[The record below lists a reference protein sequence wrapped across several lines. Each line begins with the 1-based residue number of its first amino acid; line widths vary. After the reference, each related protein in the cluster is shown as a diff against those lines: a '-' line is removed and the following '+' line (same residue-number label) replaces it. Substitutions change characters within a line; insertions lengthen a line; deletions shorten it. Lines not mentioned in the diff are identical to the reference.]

1 MNPKI
6 NLLDVPILERKD
18 INGRRHY
25 ISRNDDG
32 KIESGAVSTTS
43 INREAMPLNPY
54 LEKWKFGLGELECK
68 RVMDISA
75 YFGTIEHIV
84 LGDLTNGLPVMLGE
98 SDIEK
103 YFGLNK
109 LEKSEGGL
117 PEYHNVRLPAS
128 ANGKNYGYKRF
139 RRDAISIN
147 QFIQDHLVGDNIE
160 VIGIELPLADFVRG
174 FAGCMDLVVKVGL
187 GEYDEET
194 KLYEDYIYIIYDLKS
209 GDGHYDEH
217 DVQLNSYQRLLSNYL
232 DIPLDK
238 ITMYDVH
245 MKDWNAK
252 TYKKYLDGTSTTAPY
267 KLVEV
272 KYSEMFEYYLQGY
285 YMRNEQP
292 NFDKKE
298 IDYDCLVEDVVKQFK
313 GEVK

>member
-6 NLLDVPILERKD
+6 NLLDVPILERRD

-25 ISRNDDG
+25 LQRGDDT
-32 KIESGAVSTTS
+32 ILGAVSTTALT
-43 INREAMPLNPY
+43 RESMPRNVFSD
-54 LEKWKFGLGELECK
+54 KWRFGLGELECK
-68 RVMDISA
+68 RVMDISS
-75 YFGTIEHIV
+75 YYGTVMHLVMGDIV
-84 LGDLTNGLPVMLGE
+84 NGVPMMLGE

-103 YFGLNK
+103 HFTKNK
-109 LEKSEGGL
+109 KEKAEGGL
-117 PEYHNVRLPAS
+117 PEYYNIRLPAS
-128 ANGKNYGYKRF
+128 VNGKNYGYARF
-139 RRDAISIN
+139 RRDAIAIN
-147 QFIQDHLVGDNIE
+147 QFVQDHLVGDNIE
-160 VIGIELPLADFVRG
+160 VIGIELALADFKLG
-174 FAGCMDLVVKVGL
+174 YAGCMDLVVRIGL

-194 KLYEDYIYIIYDLKS
+194 KLYKDYEYIIYDLKT
-209 GDGHYDEH
+209 GNGHYAEH
-217 DVQLNSYQRLLSNYL
+217 DVQLNSYQRDFSTNI

-238 ITMYDVH
+238 ITMYDIH

-252 TYKKYLDGTSTTAPY
+252 TYKKYLAGTSDTAPY

-285 YMRNEQP
+285 YMRNGKP

-298 IDYDCLVEDVVKQFK
+298 IDYNGLVEDVVKQYK